1 MTNRINFKDR
11 NTLSTLREAVGHAE
25 IRISQKRRE
34 LVNPTELEIERLRSK
49 EAEYSLLAAQ
59 LYLEW
64 RLSINKEYA
73 AIGDAIENKKDK
85 LQADIARLD
94 VERAQ
99 QHLDA
104 AESSY
109 SLIHSQQ

>member
-1 MTNRINFKDR
+1 MTNKINFKDR
-11 NTLSTLREAVGHAE
+11 DTLSMLRDAVGMAE
-25 IRISQKRRE
+25 VRTSQRRRE
-34 LVNPTELEIERLRSK
+34 LENPTDLEIARFRSK

-64 RLSINKEYA
+64 RLSLNKEYA
-73 AIGDAIENKKDK
+73 DLGDEIENKKDK

-99 QHLDA
+99 QHLDS
-104 AESSY
+104 AESTY
-109 SLIHSQQ
+109 RLILSQQ

>member
-1 MTNRINFKDR
+1 MTNKINFKDR
-11 NTLSTLREAVGHAE
+11 NTLSMLRDAVGMAE
-25 IRISQKRRE
+25 VRTSQRRRE
-34 LVNPTELEIERLRSK
+34 LENPTDLEIARFRSK

-64 RLSINKEYA
+64 RLSLNKEYA
-73 AIGDAIENKKDK
+73 DLGDEIENKKDK

-104 AESSY
+104 AESTY
-109 SLIHSQQ
+109 RLILSQQ

>member
-11 NTLSTLREAVGHAE
+11 NTLSMLRDAAVMAE
-25 IRISQKRRE
+25 FRTRQKRRE
-34 LVNPTELEIERLRSK
+34 LENPTDLEIAGYRSK
-49 EAEYSLLAAQ
+49 EAAFSLLSAQ

-64 RLSINKEYA
+64 RLSLNKEYA
-73 AIGDAIENKKDK
+73 DLDDDIERKKDK

-99 QHLDA
+99 QLLDSE
-104 AESSY
+104 ESTY
-109 SLIHSQQ
+109 RLIQSQQ